1 MRFWDASALV
11 PLVVGE
17 DSTARLLDLLG
28 SDAHVLVW
36 WGTTV
41 ECVSAVARRERE
53 GILSGTEAQRALDK
67 LRALADAWQEVL
79 PSGAVRAA
87 AQRLLRVHPLR
98 AADGLQLAAAL
109 VAAQGE
115 PHLLEFV
122 CLDARL
128 NEAAR
133 REGLRVLPD

>member
-11 PLVVGE
+11 PLMVGE
-17 DSTARLLDLLG
+17 ALTPQLLDLLG
-28 SDAHVLVW
+28 SDADLLVW
-36 WGTTV
+36 WGSAV
-41 ECVSAVARRERE
+41 ECASAVARRERD
-53 GILSGTEAQRALDK
+53 GALSGAQAQRALDK
-67 LRALADAWQEVL
+67 LRALAEAWQEVL
-79 PSGAVRAA
+79 PSEAVRTL

-109 VAAQGE
+109 VAAENE

-133 REGLRVLPD
+133 REGLRVLPG